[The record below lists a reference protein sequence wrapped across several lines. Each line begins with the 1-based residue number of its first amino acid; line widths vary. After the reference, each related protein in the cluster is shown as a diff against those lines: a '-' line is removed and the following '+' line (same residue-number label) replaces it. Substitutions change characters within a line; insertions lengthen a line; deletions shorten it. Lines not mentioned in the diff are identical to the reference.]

1 VRKVENAGHHFISSN
16 YVVRVKGVDDAL
28 LRLTVW
34 AAAGNTAQHE
44 ETEVVVVDGNGAIN
58 QLACVVV
65 VVKGLAHIVDIV
77 TE

>member
-1 VRKVENAGHHFISSN
+1 VREVENAGHHFISRHD
-16 YVVRVKGVDDAL
+16 VVRVKGVDDAL

-44 ETEVVVVDGNGAIN
+44 ETEVVGVDGNGAIN

-65 VVKGLAHIVDIV
+65 VVKGLAHVVDIV